1 MLERIVER
9 TLVSCVKERGWFAPK
24 FTSPGTAGMPDR
36 IIILPGGKTA
46 FIEVKAP
53 GQKPR
58 PIQKRRIQQ
67 LQDMNVPVYVLDSP
81 DPDVIKE
88 LLDEIQTT

>member
-1 MLERIVER
+1 MALEQKIEKKLAREVR
-9 TLVSCVKERGWFAPK
+9 NHGGLCLK

-36 IIILPGGKTA
+36 LIIMPGGHTA

-58 PIQKRRIQQ
+58 PLQKHRLQQ
-67 LQDMNVPVYVLDSP
+67 LQQLGATTYVLDNPHHITEIINEIRSP
-81 DPDVIKE
+81 
-88 LLDEIQTT
+88 